1 MVGEGRVFLELGPC
15 LTPGV
20 SFPAEARAGV
30 MPLGP
35 VSDGISS
42 VGFE

>member
-1 MVGEGRVFLELGPC
+1 MVGEDLVFPESGPC
-15 LTPGV
+15 FTPGV
-20 SFPAEARAGV
+20 SFPAEARAGE

-42 VGFE
+42 VGSE